1 METYQRRP
9 QLLRRTTK
17 QERMQKY
24 YEYIQAKYSGRTSL
38 EEPIRCKL
46 ACPLQMSSGLVNGNM
61 RGNNVELMQ
70 MMSLA
75 TPRIPIQRIGNFSYP
90 RKAWQSPEP
99 RSDHTSATTVY
110 RYVSKQQNY
119 PFKSVAG
126 APEGP
131 KYHNKF
137 SGNSLPKWSQSYR
150 AYHGS
155 S

>member
-9 QLLRRTTK
+9 QQFRRTTK

-24 YEYIQAKYSGRTSL
+24 YEHIQAKYSGRTSL
-38 EEPIRCKL
+38 EEPSQCKSSS
-46 ACPLQMSSGLVNGNM
+46 PLPMSSGLVTGNM
-61 RGNNVELMQ
+61 RGSNVELMQ

-75 TPRIPIQRIGNFSYP
+75 IPKIPIQRIGNFSYP
-90 RKAWQSPEP
+90 RKAWQCPEP

-110 RYVSKQQNY
+110 HNASKQQNY
-119 PFKSVAG
+119 PFRSVAG
-126 APEGP
+126 ASEGP

-150 AYHGS
+150 AYHVS